1 MTSRRGDFPA
11 CMAVLFA
18 LIFLVSAVTLVTPSQ
33 AHASSCDTAGRK
45 AQLTD
50 DSLIVGQRCHKSSI
64 AEIVGDGLADD
75 QEKSAKATSPTTKVT
90 TLQNACYENLPE
102 PGFENCATQ
111 RELICGDQNVAWLQP
126 STKDTARP
134 EDAPVKGDAF
144 CADGSAAPSAPP
156 QPSRPAVSIDD
167 MGEVIAPEPRIL
179 ADTDGRGVRNAETNF
194 YSPEAVRHET
204 AVIDGVS
211 VEMRLTPVSFIWDYG
226 DGTAPV
232 TTDVG
237 GNPQD
242 GFDVRTPTSHVYD
255 ETGTYEVTLTTV
267 YTGEIRYPGQGWEAV
282 PGTIRRTATPVTA
295 DIWTTSTRNVA
306 DDCSADASAWGC
318 AGPVEAPNGG

>member
-1 MTSRRGDFPA
+1 
-11 CMAVLFA
+11 MANG
-18 LIFLVSAVTLVTPSQ
+18 SKRSQ
-33 AHASSCDTAGRK
+33 
-45 AQLTD
+45 
-50 DSLIVGQRCHKSSI
+50 
-64 AEIVGDGLADD
+64 
-75 QEKSAKATSPTTKVT
+75 QEPPTTKVT
-90 TLQNACYENLPE
+90 TLRNACYENLPE

-111 RELICGDQNVAWLQP
+111 RELFCGDQDVAWVQA
-126 STKDTARP
+126 STMDTARP
-134 EDAPVKGDAF
+134 EDAPVKGSAF
-144 CADGSAAPSAPP
+144 CADGSAAAPPAPP

-211 VEMRLTPVSFIWDYG
+211 VEMRLSPVSFIWDYG

-282 PGTIRRTATPVTA
+282 PGTIRRTAAPVTA